1 MVDTDSLIRVGVV
14 SDVDKDKLRARVY
27 YPDLSN
33 MVSDWLYVLQRPYL
47 VNNPVSINVS
57 EGHKHTSY
65 FGRRKWM
72 PKIDDKVLV
81 IHTYGFDTD
90 GYIVGVI
97 P

>member
-1 MVDTDSLIRVGVV
+1 MAETNSLIRVGVV
-14 SDVDKDKLRARVY
+14 SDIDNTRLRARVY

-33 MVSDWLYVLQRPYL
+33 MVSDWLFVLQRPYL
-47 VNNPVSINVS
+47 VSNPVSINEN
-57 EGHKHTSY
+57 EGHRHTSY
-65 FGRRKWM
+65 FGLRKWM

-81 IHTYGFDTD
+81 IHTYGSNTD